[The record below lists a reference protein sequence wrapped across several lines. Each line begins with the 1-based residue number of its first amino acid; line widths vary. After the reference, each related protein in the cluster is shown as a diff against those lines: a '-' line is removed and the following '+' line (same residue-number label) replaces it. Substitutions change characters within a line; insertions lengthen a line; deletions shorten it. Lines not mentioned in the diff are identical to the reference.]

1 MHLRGLRGML
11 VNHWTWG
18 CVSGGAWWDVQG
30 VCNAA
35 RHGKALGVVQRA
47 SSGVE
52 SLVQRC
58 SVLEVLVAQQDLR
71 VRQWLS
77 RAGGS
82 TAGLTCGRVL
92 MVT

>member
-1 MHLRGLRGML
+1 M
-11 VNHWTWG
+11 
-18 CVSGGAWWDVQG
+18 
-30 VCNAA
+30 
-35 RHGKALGVVQRA
+35 QRV

-52 SLVQRC
+52 SLVQRR

-82 TAGLTCGRVL
+82 TVGLTRGRVL